1 MGKRN
6 GKGRRTRLILA
17 GAGMLAIF
25 LAAGG
30 IYFLLHAKKTGEAV
44 PAQAL
49 SVNAGRG
56 TLSTTIVGSGHLE
69 NAEAQKIQV
78 AAGLSIETVAV
89 EAGDAVRAGD
99 VLALVDETALTATIA
114 QMQSVIS
121 ELDEQINEKTGET
134 ESQYVTSKVGGRIKK
149 IYAAAKD
156 EIADV
161 MVEEGAL

>member
-1 MGKRN
+1 M
-6 GKGRRTRLILA
+6 
-17 GAGMLAIF
+17 
-25 LAAGG
+25 
-30 IYFLLHAKKTGEAV
+30 
-44 PAQAL
+44 P
-49 SVNAGRG
+49 
-56 TLSTTIVGSGHLE
+56 
-69 NAEAQKIQV
+69 AEARSPQRSWG